1 MSKHPVKQIP
11 HSTDYYRVSLAIEQI
26 GQWQYRNSHR
36 LQIYFAVGLGYLMI
50 TAVINPSWMFQDAG
64 LLMTFAAAAVDLYW
78 ILIQV
83 RISQAKSNAERTLT
97 RFRTRFGSAPLT
109 EFLDKTGYRQADMQ
123 PQHLMDA
130 TEFAKTIYH
139 YMIRKNHYRESRLID
154 QLDIRQSHINQVFAF
169 IADNKVPI
177 DIDHEFVRQQEIR
190 KRAEIARQKL
200 QSQKKNS

>member
-26 GQWQYRNSHR
+26 GLWQYRNSHR
-36 LQIYFAVGLGYLMI
+36 LQIYFAVSLGYVMI
-50 TAVINPSWMFQDAG
+50 AAIINPLWMFQDIG
-64 LLMTFAAAAVDLYW
+64 LLMTLGAIAINLYW

-83 RISQAKSNAERTLT
+83 RVSQAKSSAERTLA
-97 RFRTRFGSAPLT
+97 RFRSQFGLTPLT
-109 EFLDKTGYRQADMQ
+109 EFLDETGYRQVGMQ

-130 TEFAKTIYH
+130 TKFAKKIYH

-154 QLDIRQSHINQVFAF
+154 QLDIKHSHISQVHAF
-169 IADNKVPI
+169 IANNKVPV

-190 KRAEIARQKL
+190 KRAEIARQKI